1 MNAYL
6 PSVGAPEG
14 SSLAALLWLY
24 LCNQTMTGTVTPQDV
39 VAGTLDFHHQG
50 AFWPQESTLPEAESA
65 L

>member
-1 MNAYL
+1 M
-6 PSVGAPEG
+6 
-14 SSLAALLWLY
+14 AALLWLY
-24 LCNQTMTGTVTPQDV
+24 HCNQTMTGTVTPQDV